1 MELQEAIIKRR
12 SVRKFT
18 PEVVTD
24 DELRQI
30 FEAVRWSP
38 SWANTQAW
46 EFVVVRNKELIQRV
60 TSTYAEKNPARMC
73 SLAASA
79 LIVVCAKTGL
89 SGCFGGKNATR
100 HTNGFR
106 VELGRETQTL
116 CLKAHE
122 LGLGTVVVG
131 FMDHD
136 ACRQLIGLPDD
147 YEVAAVIP
155 IGRPAVEPKEGPS
168 RKTIS
173 AMVHLD
179 VFSKKMF

>member
-1 MELQEAIIKRR
+1 MELQEAITKRR
-12 SVRKFT
+12 SVRKFS
-18 PEVVTD
+18 PNVVTD

-60 TSTYAEKNPARMC
+60 TATYAEKNPARMC
-73 SLAASA
+73 SLSASA

-89 SGCFGGKNATR
+89 SGCFGGKNATK
-100 HTNGFR
+100 HANWFMFD
-106 VELGRETQTL
+106 LGIATQTL
-116 CLKAHE
+116 CLKAHA

-136 ACRQLIGLPDD
+136 TCRQLIGLPDD

-155 IGRPAVEPKEGPS
+155 IGRPASELKEGPS

-179 VFSKKMF
+179 AFGKKMF